1 MNMRYAKRS
10 EDTEQINVV
19 SWAGWNMNR
28 YPELKWLFHVPN
40 GGSRNKQEA
49 VKFKQMG
56 VKAGV
61 SDLCLPYPK
70 RRMSNMTDWKKVTGT
85 QPERPEEIDRTSS
98 PSTVYLRKNIEQVE
112 KEVEGADGKMQTVT
126 EWQYDEK
133 EMAVEEYENMALMKS
148 VVEENTSGIVESVT
162 QFQKDAVIDEYTA
175 QLIEEGLI

>member
-1 MNMRYAKRS
+1 
-10 EDTEQINVV
+10 
-19 SWAGWNMNR
+19 
-28 YPELKWLFHVPN
+28 
-40 GGSRNKQEA
+40 
-49 VKFKQMG
+49 
-56 VKAGV
+56 
-61 SDLCLPYPK
+61 
-70 RRMSNMTDWKKVTGT
+70 MTDWKKVTGT

-133 EMAVEEYENMALMKS
+133 EMTVEEYENMALMKS

-175 QLIEEGLI
+175 QFHCVFPCVDDSVNRVYSLCRDVFVNFYFAVVI